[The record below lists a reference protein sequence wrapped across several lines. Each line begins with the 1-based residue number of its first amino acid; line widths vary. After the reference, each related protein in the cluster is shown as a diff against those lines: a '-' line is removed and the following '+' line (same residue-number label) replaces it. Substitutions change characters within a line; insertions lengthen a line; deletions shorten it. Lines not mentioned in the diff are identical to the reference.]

1 MKKFEYNI
9 KRYFLKFYQCVLLW
23 KSRKIPLSIIRKKCN
38 AMRRGSIAIMLI
50 EHETTKELT
59 EK

>member
-1 MKKFEYNI
+1 M
-9 KRYFLKFYQCVLLW
+9 LLW
-23 KSRKIPLSIIRKKCN
+23 KVEIPLSIIRKICN
-38 AMRRGSIAIMLI
+38 SMSRSSIARMLI

>member
-1 MKKFEYNI
+1 M
-9 KRYFLKFYQCVLLW
+9 
-23 KSRKIPLSIIRKKCN
+23 PLSIIRKKCN
-38 AMRRGSIAIMLI
+38 SISSGSIARMLI